1 MITLRLTIAT
11 AAIVAVLFLAAG
23 RLDVWQ
29 FWAWGGVMWLTSV
42 VAYALLARYSPELV
56 AERMKP
62 PSDRDRATR
71 RLVALP
77 FLGLLVVAGLDARF
91 GWSDVPLLLQLGGLA
106 LVALGF
112 VLVGW
117 VLLTNPFASSAV
129 RIQAERGQRVIS
141 SGPYGIVRHPMYL
154 AVVLVCAGTGP
165 ALASW
170 YAWPTLAPVVAI
182 FIRRTLVED
191 RMLHEEL
198 EGYAEY
204 AKQVRYRVVPFVF

>member
-1 MITLRLTIAT
+1 VITLRLTITT
-11 AAIVAVLFLAAG
+11 AAIVAVLLLAAG

-106 LVALGF
+106 LVALG
-112 VLVGW
+112 V
-117 VLLTNPFASSAV
+117 VLLGGVLDRERTRLNFRHNVEYRIPSS
-129 RIQAERGQRVIS
+129 R
-141 SGPYGIVRHPMYL
+141 
-154 AVVLVCAGTGP
+154 
-165 ALASW
+165 
-170 YAWPTLAPVVAI
+170 
-182 FIRRTLVED
+182 
-191 RMLHEEL
+191 
-198 EGYAEY
+198 
-204 AKQVRYRVVPFVF
+204 